1 MFWGKTMGQEM
12 AEPVWHCCS
21 INPAGAAGSHYF
33 AGCYLAQA
41 KVSWHFVTSPEAQL
55 LEKLCQ
61 GPECINGTEL
71 FWQASHGFSNPQPLL
86 RGSTTSYTLPKLR
99 CRCAYLC
106 LQLWYSNAWLC
117 ALLSWLD
124 PDLWT
129 KFLVWCWTCLF
140 TMELPND
147 CEIVYDSLYQG
158 WSRLVFLASYWTY
171 PVTTN
176 LTCSWCPLLLTSKEL
191 RLETDWDSTR
201 CKA

>member
-1 MFWGKTMGQEM
+1 MSCWLAASSLEHGHWRLVLTIILFVFQMFWGKTMGQEM

-86 RGSTTSYTLPKLR
+86 RGSTTSYTPPKLH

-117 ALLSWLD
+117 AHWA
-124 PDLWT
+124 
-129 KFLVWCWTCLF
+129 
-140 TMELPND
+140 
-147 CEIVYDSLYQG
+147 G
-158 WSRLVFLASYWTY
+158 WI
-171 PVTTN
+171 
-176 LTCSWCPLLLTSKEL
+176 LTCGPNS
-191 RLETDWDSTR
+191 
-201 CKA
+201 